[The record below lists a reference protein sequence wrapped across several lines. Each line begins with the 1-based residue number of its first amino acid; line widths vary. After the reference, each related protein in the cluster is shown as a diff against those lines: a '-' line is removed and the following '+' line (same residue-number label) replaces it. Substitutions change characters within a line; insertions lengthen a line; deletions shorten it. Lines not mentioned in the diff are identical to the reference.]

1 MLGARRT
8 SEVGRGALRIRPRLP
23 PKASRGHNFNG
34 GVGLTVT
41 ALNILGATARNARM
55 TARQLSDFGDRLTCK
70 EIQDLR
76 AEAASLDLTLPRYL
90 CEVIRRRRADLIRL
104 SVQAEQT
111 VAAEKAR
118 RGRGVKRMLQL

>member
-55 TARQLSDFGDRLTCK
+55 TARQ